1 MVKTRIEEGRAYRQR
16 RREQMGETA
25 YKEEQARKR
34 RERRHRMA
42 VPVEQPE
49 PDSTLDGIYT
59 AKLILAESKNHT
71 IKRSSVES
79 AYNRLKRLH
88 KLIFDTDMT
97 DFKWVKDTTK
107 VSAFIMDSD
116 KWGTVESRIQQFQS
130 LSSILKV
137 VKGYE
142 TQYDFYSKKSI
153 AMRNQKTKIDDKNEM
168 TEKEK
173 ANMLSWAKI
182 KQIKPTTSHDK
193 ALVGVYV
200 DIPPRRLDY
209 RIMKLTSTS
218 DELTS
223 TFNYIVCSRGT
234 PKSFIFMNYKTEKT
248 FGRQEFKIPRGLA
261 IKLKAYIVDAGLTS
275 GDYLFGKTKDKP
287 YVSFSTYVTKVF
299 KKYTDKNLSVNLIRH
314 SFITSFLRKKNLSI
328 ADKKEVST
336 KMAHSLQMQEKY
348 NRVTPKL

>member
-1 MVKTRIEEGRAYRQR
+1 MVQTRIDEGKKYRQN
-16 RREQMGETA
+16 RREQMGEEA
-25 YKEEQARKR
+25 YKASEARKR

-42 VPVEQPE
+42 APVEQPE

-59 AKLILAESKNHT
+59 AKLILAESKGHS

-88 KLIFDTDMT
+88 KLLHDTDMT

-107 VSAFIMDSD
+107 VSDFIMDSD
-116 KWGTVESRIQQFQS
+116 KWKTQESRIQQFQS

-137 VKGYE
+137 VTGYE
-142 TQYDFYSKKSI
+142 TQYNFYSKKSI
-153 AMRNQKTKIDDKNEM
+153 EMRNEKTKIDDKNEM

-173 ANMLSWAKI
+173 ANMLSWPKI

-193 ALVGVYV
+193 AIVGVYV

-209 RIMKLTSTS
+209 RIMKLTTTS
-218 DELTS
+218 DDLDEN
-223 TFNYIVCSRGT
+223 FNYIVCNRDI
-234 PKSFIFMNYKTEKT
+234 PKSFIFMNYKTAKT

-261 IKLKAYIVDAGLTS
+261 IKLKAYISETGLTS
-275 GDYLFGKTKDKP
+275 GDYLFGKTKDAP
-287 YVSFSTYVTKVF
+287 YVSFSTYVSKIF

-314 SFITSFLRKKNLSI
+314 SFISSFLRKKNLSI
-328 ADKKEVST
+328 SDKKEVSA

-348 NRVTPKL
+348 NRVNVK